1 MRIVYSAPDVS
12 VSDAHGG
19 SAHVKGVIDSFKHL
33 GHDVT
38 LIERKYDLKA
48 LRNLAY
54 CSLWPFFYTMYLC
67 LFKKIDVVYER
78 GRIFGGNATIAGKI
92 FGKKTILECIEPY
105 VELPILTG
113 QIKQPLTSL
122 LRFHSRIVN
131 YCSDV
136 ITITHESM
144 TKGLLKDKCIIITTG
159 ANPERFKPA
168 EDDGKTILY
177 IGSFAPWHAVENM
190 IKAMKVVNE
199 KFPKATLVLVG
210 GAGKETLD
218 KCEQL
223 TKELR
228 LETNIIFFGKVS
240 QEDVPNII
248 NKSIICLALFDK
260 NYLPFREFDYYYSP
274 IKVHEYKACG
284 KPIIASDMGTLKDLV
299 KNNVNGLL
307 VDESNIDEIS
317 SAIIKL
323 LKNKKLRD
331 KMGAINRKEVLE
343 KYNWDYV
350 NKQILNRLDLVH
362 KRSL

>member
-1 MRIVYSAPDVS
+1 MKILYSAPDVS

-19 SAHVKGVIDSFKHL
+19 SVHVKGVIDSFKRL
-33 GHDVT
+33 GHDIT
-38 LIERKYDLKA
+38 LIERKSDINA
-48 LRNLAY
+48 FRNTAY
-54 CSLWPFFYTMYLC
+54 CFLWPLFYTSYLC
-67 LFKKIDVVYER
+67 LFNKVDLIYER
-78 GRIFGGNATIAGKI
+78 ARIFGGGAILAGKL
-92 FGKKTILECIEPY
+92 FGKKTIYEYIEPC

-113 QIKQPLTSL
+113 EIKQPLTSL
-122 LRFHSRIVN
+122 LRVHSRIVN

-136 ITITHESM
+136 ITITHENM
-144 TKGLLKDKCIIITTG
+144 TKGLPKDKCIMITTG
-159 ANPERFKPA
+159 TYPERFKPA

-199 KFPKATLVLVG
+199 KYPKAKLVLVG
-210 GAGKETLD
+210 SVGKETLD

-228 LETNIIFFGKVS
+228 LETNIIFSGKVS

-248 NKSIICLALFDK
+248 SKATICLALFDK

-284 KPIIASDMGTLKDLV
+284 KPTIASDMGTLKDLV
-299 KNNVNGLL
+299 KNNENGLL
-307 VDESNIDEIS
+307 VDESNIGEIS

-323 LKNKKLRD
+323 LKNKKLRA
-331 KMGAINRKEVLE
+331 KMGAINRQEVLE

-350 NKQILNRLDLVH
+350 NKQILNRLDLVN